1 VFINEHHF
9 QLQTHFAERMFLSE
23 RMTAFYECDHLTRL
37 YLNFLNVNVIY
48 KPVNYYSMWI
58 MGRRKSTSRPHKSR
72 RTVEGRC
79 PKCTTIVR
87 FNVSGPVGNE
97 IYECIGC
104 RSKFPIDEL

>member
-1 VFINEHHF
+1 MESTSPLRNQIRLVP
-9 QLQTHFAERMFLSE
+9 LSVS
-23 RMTAFYECDHLTRL
+23 TTYQILIKF
-37 YLNFLNVNVIY
+37 NVIY
-48 KPVNYYSMWI
+48 KPVKYYSNWI

-87 FNVSGPVGNE
+87 FNVSGSVGNE